1 MQVLQSSASNII
13 CLHRIIGSDLAF
25 LCQNDKQHYP
35 GEFDDYLNTRRR
47 KRSQEN
53 IVCDNHYNQTR
64 GKTVKP
70 EDPVK
75 SKLCQAPRN
84 ITKNQKMLKT
94 GLLNLQGGPLFFERL
109 ELKIPEMR
117 YNSQSKT
124 KDVIFPNAKFSEG
137 RKKSVPQPDKW
148 KGWNKQLRSSLK
160 YWQKRFPCTELTH
173 CSHSIRK

>member
-1 MQVLQSSASNII
+1 MHTVIDSY
-13 CLHRIIGSDLAF
+13 LAF
-25 LCQNDKQHYP
+25 LYHDKQTFP
-35 GEFDDYLNTRRR
+35 GEFDHYLNTRRR
-47 KRSQEN
+47 KRSEEN
-53 IVCDNHYNQTR
+53 VVSDNHINQTR
-64 GKTVKP
+64 AKTVRHD
-70 EDPVK
+70 DPVK

-84 ITKNQKMLKT
+84 IAKNQKMLKT

-124 KDVIFPNAKFSEG
+124 KEDLIFPNAKFNEG
-137 RKKSVPQPDKW
+137 RKKSGNHQDKW

>member
-1 MQVLQSSASNII
+1 MN
-13 CLHRIIGSDLAF
+13 SDCGLSCKF
-25 LCQNDKQHYP
+25 CQLFRDP

-47 KRSQEN
+47 KRSEEK
-53 IVCDNHYNQTR
+53 IVFDNHNHQTR
-64 GKTVKP
+64 AKTVKHD
-70 EDPVK
+70 DPVK
-75 SKLCQAPRN
+75 RKLCQAPRN
-84 ITKNQKMLKT
+84 IAKNQKMLKT

-117 YNSQSKT
+117 YNSQCYT
-124 KDVIFPNAKFSEG
+124 KKDIVFPNAEFSG
-137 RKKSVPQPDKW
+137 ARKKSNNNQQDKW

>member
-1 MQVLQSSASNII
+1 MIKKL
-13 CLHRIIGSDLAF
+13 LH
-25 LCQNDKQHYP
+25 P

-47 KRSQEN
+47 KRSEES
-53 IVCDNHYNQTR
+53 IVFDNHYQTR
-64 GKTVKP
+64 AKTLKH

-84 ITKNQKMLKT
+84 IAKNQKMLKT

-117 YNSQSKT
+117 YNSQCKT
-124 KDVIFPNAKFSEG
+124 KEEVIFPNAKFNEG
-137 RKKSVPQPDKW
+137 RKKSGNHQDKW